1 MLVCEPGLLHA
12 TSTPVPLAVVSLVAE
27 TNRKSTPGLF
37 LSKCSRENRFEN
49 PHLIRASSSP
59 PLPLPQKTSQC
70 SANQQYTGRTSLLL
84 RWEEIPDTDEF
95 PLLLY
100 SQLRLVSSP
109 LAPYHHHHQHPAFR
123 STRPRPSTHTSLL
136 FLSRRD
142 WTSFPPSPTPTSQVA
157 HPEFC
162 RLMGRW
168 IDGQRTQIHTHSACS
183 SPGYL
188 YPIRIAP
195 RDAST
200 RRTRRHANAFGDAHH
215 M

>member
-37 LSKCSRENRFEN
+37 YQSVQGKIDLKI
-49 PHLIRASSSP
+49 HISSVLRP
-59 PLPLPQKTSQC
+59 PLPFLSPKKQ
-70 SANQQYTGRTSLLL
+70 ANARRISNTLVRTSLLL
-84 RWEEIPDTDEF
+84 RWEEISDTDEF

-100 SQLRLVSSP
+100 SQPRLVSSP
-109 LAPYHHHHQHPAFR
+109 LAYHHHHQHPAFR
-123 STRPRPSTHTSLL
+123 STRPRPSTRTSLL

-195 RDAST
+195 RYAST
-200 RRTRRHANAFGDAHH
+200 RRSRRHATHSG
-215 M
+215 MRTT